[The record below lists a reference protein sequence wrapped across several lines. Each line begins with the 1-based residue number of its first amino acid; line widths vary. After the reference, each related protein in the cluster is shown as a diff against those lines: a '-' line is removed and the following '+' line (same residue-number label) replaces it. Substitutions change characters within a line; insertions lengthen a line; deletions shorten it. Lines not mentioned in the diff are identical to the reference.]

1 MVIKIVLNI
10 QNRWNDNIIEFIY
23 VFIQLKI
30 SLYGKNFLAKYGGV
44 NWDGGKFGTSQHQH
58 LGQFGTHLKIEPSIE
73 TFWSLIIP

>member
-1 MVIKIVLNI
+1 MEK
-10 QNRWNDNIIEFIY
+10 
-23 VFIQLKI
+23 K
-30 SLYGKNFLAKYGGV
+30 FLAKCGGV